1 MEIFFES
8 LDLNVLAENELRSM
22 SSQKFAYIGD
32 VVYELY
38 IRNYALVV
46 NKHKINEINR
56 FVVKYVKA
64 SSQAHAILNMKEY
77 LTEEEWEIVKW
88 GRNQKTT
95 SSPKNAVISE
105 YKYATG
111 FETLVGSLY
120 LRQDKKRLEEIV
132 SQAITLINQL
142 GA

>member
-120 LRQDKKRLEEIV
+120 LRQDTKRLEEIV